1 MPDTTSLAAPASPL
15 AALFGSAASVAPA
28 VSSGGRPGAG
38 TTEANG
44 GFSAVMAAQTG
55 SATPDAAPEPS
66 SAPLFGPF
74 RTQAPLDGAPLSCCP
89 PRWC

>member
-28 VSSGGRPGAG
+28 ASAAGGQGAG

-66 SAPLFGPF
+66 QRRCSAPSARKRPSMAHRFP
-74 RTQAPLDGAPLSCCP
+74 CCP